1 MIDAVTGPVDEAPS
15 QPPSGK
21 RGQTQNQPSD
31 PECSFQAAG
40 PVIGPDVVTG
50 SSASSHADGC
60 RFDTRGI
67 G

>member
-1 MIDAVTGPVDEAPS
+1 MIDAVAGPVDEAPS

-31 PECSFQAAG
+31 PERSFQAVG

-60 RFDTRGI
+60 RIRIHGA
-67 G
+67 